1 MLLTFWKPNPSRP
14 KLNRLLVALFVIGLV
29 LSSAYFISAQEDT
42 RPDRSSRQQRER
54 GQRGEGRR
62 GQFDP
67 AQMAERQTQRAIE
80 DLNLSDE
87 EATILVPK
95 IKAIA
100 QHRLQQR
107 QELRPF
113 AQALRTSV
121 DSGDNKQIRA
131 ALKSFKAH
139 QAAQKEKAE
148 TLEKDLVD
156 LLTVH
161 QEAQLTIASIVNND
175 GGFGGFG
182 GRRGRIGG
190 GNGRRANRPDRPDR
204 SQGNQ

>member
-1 MLLTFWKPNPSRP
+1 MFFALQKPNLSSP
-14 KLNRLLVALFVIGLV
+14 KLNRSLVAIFIIGFV

-42 RPDRSSRQQRER
+42 RPDRSDLQQQRR
-54 GQRGEGRR
+54 GERGEGRR

-80 DLNLSDE
+80 GLNLSDE

-95 IKAIA
+95 IKTIA

-113 AQALRTSV
+113 TQALRTSV
-121 DSGDNKQIRA
+121 DSGDNTQIKT

-139 QAAQKEKAE
+139 QAAQKEKTEA
-148 TLEKDLVD
+148 LEKDLVE
-156 LLTVH
+156 LLTVR
-161 QEAQLTIASIVNND
+161 QEAQLTIAGIVNND
-175 GGFGGFG
+175 SGFGGFG
-182 GRRGRIGG
+182 GRRGRLGDG
-190 GNGRRANRPDRPDR
+190 ERRRGNRPDRP
-204 SQGNQ
+204 QGN

>member
-1 MLLTFWKPNPSRP
+1 MFLTLRKPNLSSP
-14 KLNRLLVALFVIGLV
+14 KSNCLFVVLFVIGLV
-29 LSSAYFISAQEDT
+29 LSSAYFISAQEDA
-42 RPDRSSRQQRER
+42 RPDRSSRQQQERRER
-54 GQRGEGRR
+54 GERGR

-67 AQMAERQTQRAIE
+67 AQMAERQTQRAIG

-87 EATILVPK
+87 EAAVLVPR

-113 AQALRTSV
+113 TQALRTSV
-121 DSGDNKQIRA
+121 DNGDNKQIKA

-148 TLEKDLVD
+148 ALEKELVE
-156 LLTVH
+156 LLTVR
-161 QEAQLTIASIVNND
+161 QEAQLTIAGIVNND
-175 GGFGGFG
+175 SGFGGFG
-182 GRRGRIGG
+182 GRRGRLSDGE
-190 GNGRRANRPDRPDR
+190 GRRGNRPDRPR
-204 SQGNQ
+204 GN

>member
-1 MLLTFWKPNPSRP
+1 MFFSLQKPNLSNP
-14 KLNRLLVALFVIGLV
+14 KLNRLLVAILVIGFV

-42 RPDRSSRQQRER
+42 RPDRSDLQQQRR
-54 GQRGEGRR
+54 GERGEGRR

-80 DLNLSDE
+80 GLNLSDE

-95 IKAIA
+95 IKTIA

-113 AQALRTSV
+113 TQALRTSV
-121 DSGDNKQIRA
+121 DGGDNTQIKA

-139 QAAQKEKAE
+139 QAAQKKKAE
-148 TLEKDLVD
+148 TLEKDLVE
-156 LLTVH
+156 LLTVR
-161 QEAQLTIASIVNND
+161 QEAQLTIAGIVNND
-175 GGFGGFG
+175 SGFGGFG
-182 GRRGRIGG
+182 GRRGRLGDG
-190 GNGRRANRPDRPDR
+190 EGRRGNRPDRPR
-204 SQGNQ
+204 GN

>member
-1 MLLTFWKPNPSRP
+1 MFLTFQKPNLSSP
-14 KLNRLLVALFVIGLV
+14 KLNRSLVAIFVIGLV

-42 RPDRSSRQQRER
+42 RPDRSDLQQQRR
-54 GQRGEGRR
+54 GERGEGRR

-67 AQMAERQTQRAIE
+67 AQMAERQTERAIE
-80 DLNLSDE
+80 GLNLSDE

-113 AQALRTSV
+113 TQALRTSV
-121 DSGDNKQIRA
+121 DSGDSKQIKT
-131 ALKSFKAH
+131 ALKTFKAQ
-139 QAAQKEKAE
+139 QAVQKATAE
-148 TLEKDLVD
+148 TLEKELVE
-156 LLTVH
+156 LLTVR
-161 QEAQLTIASIVNND
+161 QEAQLTIAGIVNND

-182 GRRGRIGG
+182 GRRGRTGG
-190 GNGRRANRPDRPDR
+190 GEGRRGNRPDRP
-204 SQGNQ
+204 QGN

>member
-1 MLLTFWKPNPSRP
+1 MFLTLRKPNLSSP
-14 KLNRLLVALFVIGLV
+14 KLNCPLIATFVIGLV
-29 LSSAYFISAQEDT
+29 LSTAYFISAQEDT

-54 GQRGEGRR
+54 GERRERGR

-67 AQMAERQTQRAIE
+67 AQMAERQTERAIE
-80 DLNLSDE
+80 GLNLSDE

-100 QHRLQQR
+100 RHRLQQR

-139 QAAQKEKAE
+139 QAAQKEKVEA
-148 TLEKDLVD
+148 LEKDLVD
-156 LLTVH
+156 LLTVR
-161 QEAQLTIASIVNND
+161 QEAQLTIAGIVNND

-190 GNGRRANRPDRPDR
+190 GDGRRGDRPDR

>member
-1 MLLTFWKPNPSRP
+1 MFLTLQKPDLSSP
-14 KLNRLLVALFVIGLV
+14 KLNRLLIAIVAIGFV

-42 RPDRSSRQQRER
+42 RPDRSNLQQQER
-54 GQRGEGRR
+54 GERGEGGRR
-62 GQFDP
+62 QFNP
-67 AQMAERQTQRAIE
+67 AQIAERQTERAIE

-87 EATILVPK
+87 ESAVLVPK

-121 DSGDNKQIRA
+121 DGEDNAQIKA
-131 ALKSFKAH
+131 ALKTFKA
-139 QAAQKEKAE
+139 QRAAQNTTAKA
-148 TLEKDLVD
+148 LEKELVE
-156 LLTVH
+156 LLTLR
-161 QEAQLTIASIVNND
+161 QEAQLTIAGIVNSD

-182 GRRGRIGG
+182 GRRGRVGG
-190 GNGRRANRPDRPDR
+190 GEGRHGNRPDRP
-204 SQGNQ
+204 QGNQ

>member
-1 MLLTFWKPNPSRP
+1 MFLALRKPNPSSP
-14 KLNRLLVALFVIGLV
+14 KLNHLLVALFVIGLV

-54 GQRGEGRR
+54 GERGERGR

-80 DLNLSDE
+80 NLNLSDE
-87 EATILVPK
+87 ETAVLVPR

-113 AQALRTSV
+113 AQTLRTSV
-121 DSGDNKQIRA
+121 DAGDNTQIKA

-148 TLEKDLVD
+148 ALEK
-156 LLTVH
+156 
-161 QEAQLTIASIVNND
+161 
-175 GGFGGFG
+175 
-182 GRRGRIGG
+182 
-190 GNGRRANRPDRPDR
+190 R
-204 SQGNQ
+204 SR

>member
-1 MLLTFWKPNPSRP
+1 MFFTLQNPNLSSPN
-14 KLNRLLVALFVIGLV
+14 LNRLLVAIFVIGLV

-42 RPDRSSRQQRER
+42 RPDRSDLQQQRR
-54 GQRGEGRR
+54 GERGEGRR

-67 AQMAERQTQRAIE
+67 VQMAERQTERAIE
-80 DLNLSDE
+80 GLNLSNE

-113 AQALRTSV
+113 TQTLRTSV
-121 DSGDNKQIRA
+121 DGGDNTQIKA
-131 ALKSFKAH
+131 ALKSFKAY

-148 TLEKDLVD
+148 ALEKDLVD
-156 LLTVH
+156 LLTVR
-161 QEAQLTIASIVNND
+161 QEAQLTIAGIVNND
-175 GGFGGFG
+175 SGFGGFG
-182 GRRGRIGG
+182 GRRGRLGDG
-190 GNGRRANRPDRPDR
+190 ERRRGNRPDRPR
-204 SQGNQ
+204 GN

>member
-1 MLLTFWKPNPSRP
+1 MFFALQKPNLSSP
-14 KLNRLLVALFVIGLV
+14 KLNRSLVAIFIIGFV

-42 RPDRSSRQQRER
+42 RPDRSSRQQQERRE
-54 GQRGEGRR
+54 RGEGRR

-67 AQMAERQTQRAIE
+67 AQMAERQTERAIE
-80 DLNLSDE
+80 GLNLSDE

-107 QELRPF
+107 QDLRPF
-113 AQALRTSV
+113 TQTLRTSV
-121 DSGDNKQIRA
+121 DDGDSTQIKA

-148 TLEKDLVD
+148 ALEKDLVE
-156 LLTVH
+156 LLTVR
-161 QEAQLTIASIVNND
+161 QEAQLTIAGIVNND
-175 GGFGGFG
+175 SGFGGFG
-182 GRRGRIGG
+182 GRRGRLGDG
-190 GNGRRANRPDRPDR
+190 ERRRGNRPDRP
-204 SQGNQ
+204 QGN

>member
-1 MLLTFWKPNPSRP
+1 MFLTLRKPNLSSP
-14 KLNRLLVALFVIGLV
+14 KLNRPLVAIFVIGFV

-42 RPDRSSRQQRER
+42 RPDRSNLQQQGR
-54 GQRGEGRR
+54 GQRGEGGR

-67 AQMAERQTQRAIE
+67 AQMAERQTERAIE
-80 DLNLSDE
+80 NLNLSDE
-87 EATILVPK
+87 EAAILVPK

-121 DSGDNKQIRA
+121 DGGDKAQIKA
-131 ALKSFKAH
+131 ALKTFKAQ
-139 QAAQKEKAE
+139 QAARKEKAE
-148 TLEKDLVD
+148 ALEKDLVE
-156 LLTVH
+156 LLTVR
-161 QEAQLTIASIVNND
+161 QEAQLTIASIVNSD

-182 GRRGRIGG
+182 GRRGRVGG
-190 GNGRRANRPDRPDR
+190 GEGRRGNRPDRP
-204 SQGNQ
+204 QGNQ

>member
-1 MLLTFWKPNPSRP
+1 MFFALQKPNLSSP
-14 KLNRLLVALFVIGLV
+14 KLNRSLVAIFVIGLV

-42 RPDRSSRQQRER
+42 RPDRSDLQQQRR
-54 GQRGEGRR
+54 GERGEGRR

-67 AQMAERQTQRAIE
+67 AQMAERQTERAIE
-80 DLNLSDE
+80 GLNLSDE

-113 AQALRTSV
+113 TQALRTSI
-121 DSGDNKQIRA
+121 DSEDNKQIKT
-131 ALKSFKAH
+131 ALKTFKAH
-139 QAAQKEKAE
+139 QTAQKEKAE
-148 TLEKDLVD
+148 ALEKDLVE
-156 LLTVH
+156 LLTVR
-161 QEAQLTIASIVNND
+161 QEAQLTIAGIVNND

-182 GRRGRIGG
+182 GRRGRTGDG
-190 GNGRRANRPDRPDR
+190 ERRRGNRPDRP
-204 SQGNQ
+204 QGN

>member
-1 MLLTFWKPNPSRP
+1 MFLTLRRSNLSSP
-14 KLNRLLVALFVIGLV
+14 KLNRPLVAILVIGLV

-42 RPDRSSRQQRER
+42 RPDRSRRQQQERGERRER
-54 GQRGEGRR
+54 GR

-80 DLNLSDE
+80 NLDLSDE
-87 EATILVPK
+87 ETAVLVPR

-100 QHRLQQR
+100 QHRLQRR

-113 AQALRTSV
+113 TQALRTSV
-121 DSGDNKQIRA
+121 DSGDSKQIKA
-131 ALKSFKAH
+131 ALKTFKAQ

-148 TLEKDLVD
+148 ALEKELVE
-156 LLTVH
+156 LLTVR
-161 QEAQLTIASIVNND
+161 QEAQLTIAGIVNND

-182 GRRGRIGG
+182 DRRGRRGDGE
-190 GNGRRANRPDRPDR
+190 GRRGNRPNRP
-204 SQGNQ
+204 QGN

>member
-1 MLLTFWKPNPSRP
+1 MFFALQKPNLSSP
-14 KLNRLLVALFVIGLV
+14 KLNRSLVAIFIIGFV

-42 RPDRSSRQQRER
+42 RPDRSDLQQQRR
-54 GQRGEGRR
+54 GERGEGRR

-67 AQMAERQTQRAIE
+67 AQMAERQTERAIE
-80 DLNLSDE
+80 GLNLSDE

-107 QELRPF
+107 QDLRPF
-113 AQALRTSV
+113 TQTLRTSV
-121 DSGDNKQIRA
+121 DDGDSTQIKA

-148 TLEKDLVD
+148 ALEKDLVE
-156 LLTVH
+156 LLTVC
-161 QEAQLTIASIVNND
+161 AKK
-175 GGFGGFG
+175 
-182 GRRGRIGG
+182 
-190 GNGRRANRPDRPDR
+190 R
-204 SQGNQ
+204 S

>member
-1 MLLTFWKPNPSRP
+1 MFFALQKPNLSSP
-14 KLNRLLVALFVIGLV
+14 KLNRSLVAIFIIGFV

-42 RPDRSSRQQRER
+42 RPDRSSRQQQERRER
-54 GQRGEGRR
+54 GERGR

-80 DLNLSDE
+80 GLNLSDE

-95 IKAIA
+95 IKTIA

-113 AQALRTSV
+113 TQALRTSV
-121 DSGDNKQIRA
+121 DSGDNTQIKT

-139 QAAQKEKAE
+139 QAAQKEKTEA
-148 TLEKDLVD
+148 LEKDLVE
-156 LLTVH
+156 LLTVR
-161 QEAQLTIASIVNND
+161 QEAQLTIAGIVNND
-175 GGFGGFG
+175 SGFGGFG
-182 GRRGRIGG
+182 GRRGRLGDG
-190 GNGRRANRPDRPDR
+190 ERRRGNRPDRP
-204 SQGNQ
+204 QGN